1 MVIIN
6 IFISVSLFS
15 SYGFIIIPVA
25 TSIAAWIGVLIYI
38 YLLNKKKSLLLH
50 IQLIPNSLKIL
61 ASTIIMSLILVIALN
76 NYSDYLDYTYKFKAI
91 YLLSIV
97 GFTGIVYLISCYLF
111 GMLKIKNYKA
121 N

>member
-1 MVIIN
+1 
-6 IFISVSLFS
+6 
-15 SYGFIIIPVA
+15 
-25 TSIAAWIGVLIYI
+25 
-38 YLLNKKKSLLLH
+38 
-50 IQLIPNSLKIL
+50 
-61 ASTIIMSLILVIALN
+61 MSLILVIALN

-111 GMLKIKNYKA
+111 GILKLKNYKT